1 MAHRRTL
8 VAGLKIARGIVG
20 NSALDRYRAFEMN
33 PGDQCQS
40 DVTISKA
47 LDDQRRDFNLCLVV
61 VGSSPDSPLE
71 RKGFEPS
78 VLLGCN
84 HRGSSPVVDWRPPL
98 TGETLLPRPREEL
111 KMLS

>member
-1 MAHRRTL
+1 
-8 VAGLKIARGIVG
+8 
-20 NSALDRYRAFEMN
+20 
-33 PGDQCQS
+33 
-40 DVTISKA
+40 
-47 LDDQRRDFNLCLVV
+47 V